1 MATAHV
7 VKQGEHLSQIA
18 KRYGF
23 RDFRTVWEHPDN
35 AALRKTRPSPNV
47 LLPGDVVQI
56 PTKQLGRVPRPT
68 GASHR
73 FQVSGQRLLLRLA
86 LRDFDDE
93 PVVDTECELQ
103 IDGRKIPLKTDARG
117 RIEVP
122 ITPETQEG
130 TLVFKDPTVPFDVTV
145 PIKVGHLDPVTARSG
160 QEKRLSNLG
169 YITRALEEVDA
180 TVFDHAVQEFQCDFD
195 LPVTGVCDAATQAK
209 LRERH
214 GS

>member
-1 MATAHV
+1 M
-7 VKQGEHLSQIA
+7 
-18 KRYGF
+18 
-23 RDFRTVWEHPDN
+23 
-35 AALRKTRPSPNV
+35 

-56 PTKQLGRVPRPT
+56 PTKRLGRVPRPT

-73 FQVSGQRLLLRLA
+73 FQLSGQRLLLRLA

-93 PVVDTECELQ
+93 PLVNTECELQ
-103 IDGRKIPLKTDARG
+103 IDGRKVPLTTDARG

-122 ITPETQEG
+122 ITPDTKEG
-130 TLVFKDPTVPFDVTV
+130 TLVFTDPTVPFDVTV
-145 PIKVGHLDPVTARSG
+145 PIRIGHLDPVTARSG

-169 YITRALEEVDA
+169 YITRPLEEVDA

-195 LPVTGVCDAATQAK
+195 LPVTGVCNAATQAK
-209 LRERH
+209 LKDRH